1 MRILIGYFVDGKHS
15 GIDKYLLNFINT
27 IKSEDIYIDILTSN
41 SNQEFMEQYKKYN
54 VNTIIIPRLRNLYKQ
69 YKTMNAIFKEN
80 FYDISYFNIS
90 ETFNAI
96 GIYSAYKNK
105 IKKIIV
111 HSHASD
117 VDIRNPVKR
126 FILQE
131 LNQFFKSKIAKWA
144 NTFLACSKKAAQWL
158 YPKKLIQDNKYEI
171 IYNTIDDSMF
181 KYSEV
186 IRNKKRE
193 ELNLK
198 DRVVLGHVGNFC
210 YQKNQE
216 FLVELMNILDKNIY
230 HMLLVGVGNDL
241 EKIKEKINKM
251 GLSKNI
257 TLLGLR
263 NDVNELMQAFDMFLL
278 PSNFE
283 GLPIVGVEAETAGL
297 PCIFSDKITDEI
309 LLTKNSTALP
319 LNIEKWKEKIEE
331 FVKKKRLTEE
341 ELGEKIKNYHL
352 ENQKRQFLD
361 LIKI

>member
-69 YKTMNAIFKEN
+69 YKTMNEIFKEN

-131 LNQFFKSKIAKWA
+131 LNQLV
-144 NTFLACSKKAAQWL
+144 NQYFLENNQKK
-158 YPKKLIQDNKYEI
+158 
-171 IYNTIDDSMF
+171 
-181 KYSEV
+181 
-186 IRNKKRE
+186 
-193 ELNLK
+193 
-198 DRVVLGHVGNFC
+198 VG
-210 YQKNQE
+210 
-216 FLVELMNILDKNIY
+216 
-230 HMLLVGVGNDL
+230 
-241 EKIKEKINKM
+241 
-251 GLSKNI
+251 
-257 TLLGLR
+257 
-263 NDVNELMQAFDMFLL
+263 
-278 PSNFE
+278 
-283 GLPIVGVEAETAGL
+283 
-297 PCIFSDKITDEI
+297 
-309 LLTKNSTALP
+309 
-319 LNIEKWKEKIEE
+319 NIEKVLVEGKNENGKTDLYGYTETNKLINFNGSSDIIGKIVD
-331 FVKKKRLTEE
+331 VKVIDAKTWSLD
-341 ELGEKIKNYHL
+341 GEIC
-352 ENQKRQFLD
+352 E
-361 LIKI
+361 